1 MFPALTGGRWSG
13 CGLLAERGATFAEGL
28 ELDRLRLHWG
38 GRHPGAGPRG
48 PPLPERPGRLFVLQ
62 RGSQGF
68 LELGQPQ
75 VALLTFVL
83 LVLST
88 VFAWRERSNAE
99 AQRLANVTIAAAR
112 DEAEEKRK
120 QAVASQ
126 KVAEEAR
133 ASEAKARAQS
143 DKDRDVAQDRTEEL
157 QSVLE
162 SVDTGL
168 HDHIAQLAG
177 SGKAL
182 EFLTGLVKEHL
193 QPADRSA
200 EPVAAT
206 RSRARNEDETGQR
219 ALQTGDALGS
229 EREYQLCA
237 DDFAS
242 IVARG
247 QATPDDLAQQNH
259 CLVGLADNLAHA
271 GRLAAAERRY
281 REAATAVG
289 PSAGFE
295 LSISSSTAWS
305 KLADVELDLG
315 MAADA
320 AQAATSS
327 GDRAKPW
334 AADDQPLEQQKRAR
348 KRVAVSYL
356 YSGHSARVAGEPDAA
371 RRWFS
376 SALLIDQGLAA
387 APRAPP
393 EPRATWLKIST
404 AWPWLILTR
413 VISPKRWPTST
424 RPPPIWPACSSWITT
439 KWSGSSTRRRS
450 RPPRGWR

>member
-1 MFPALTGGRWSG
+1 
-13 CGLLAERGATFAEGL
+13 
-28 ELDRLRLHWG
+28 
-38 GRHPGAGPRG
+38 
-48 PPLPERPGRLFVLQ
+48 
-62 RGSQGF
+62 
-68 LELGQPQ
+68 
-75 VALLTFVL
+75 
-83 LVLST
+83 
-88 VFAWRERSNAE
+88 
-99 AQRLANVTIAAAR
+99 
-112 DEAEEKRK
+112 
-120 QAVASQ
+120 
-126 KVAEEAR
+126 
-133 ASEAKARAQS
+133 
-143 DKDRDVAQDRTEEL
+143 
-157 QSVLE
+157 
-162 SVDTGL
+162 
-168 HDHIAQLAG
+168 
-177 SGKAL
+177 
-182 EFLTGLVKEHL
+182 LTGLVKEHL

-206 RSRARNEDETGQR
+206 RLRARNEDETGQR
-219 ALQTGDALGS
+219 ALQTGDELGS

-334 AADDQPLEQQKRAR
+334 AADNQPLEQQKRAR

-387 APRAPP
+387 APRAPARAKSDLA
-393 EPRATWLKIST
+393 EDLYGLALADLDQGHLTEAVAHLDEASADMASLLELDHDKVEWQLYAEKIAAAKGRNRPRTDVLSE
-404 AWPWLILTR
+404 R
-413 VISPKRWPTST
+413 
-424 RPPPIWPACSSWITT
+424 
-439 KWSGSSTRRRS
+439 SGS
-450 RPPRGWR
+450 